1 MLSRAMDLALSLVL
15 SVVFLPL
22 LIAIAILI
30 RLDSRGPVLFIQDRL
45 GLNGVLFRMYKF
57 RTMQDKSEK
66 TGTGLCSFENDP
78 RVTRVGRFLR
88 LLSLDELPQLGNVL
102 RGEMSIV
109 GPRPP
114 VSYELGRYEDL
125 SPKKRLRF
133 RVKPGITGLAQ
144 VSGRNALDWESKI
157 AIDNHYVVLR
167 RRYGILLDIKILLQT
182 IRVVFSANNVI
193 EDDREHVTNTTH
205 TI

>member
-1 MLSRAMDLALSLVL
+1 MDLVL
-15 SVVFLPL
+15 SLILFVVFLPV
-22 LIAIAILI
+22 LITIAILI
-30 RLDSRGPVLFIQDRL
+30 KLDSRGPVLFIQDRL

-66 TGTGLCSFENDP
+66 TGTGLFSFENDP

-88 LLSLDELPQLGNVL
+88 LLSLDELPQLGNVV

-114 VSYELGRYEDL
+114 VSYELGRYEDF
-125 SPKKRLRF
+125 SPKTRLRF

-144 VSGRNALDWESKI
+144 VSGRNALDWENKI
-157 AIDNHYVVLR
+157 AIDNHYVALR
-167 RRYGILLDIKILLQT
+167 RRYGILIDIKILLQT
-182 IRVVFSANNVI
+182 VRVVSSAHDVI
-193 EDDREHVTNTTH
+193 EADKGHVTNTTH
-205 TI
+205 TT